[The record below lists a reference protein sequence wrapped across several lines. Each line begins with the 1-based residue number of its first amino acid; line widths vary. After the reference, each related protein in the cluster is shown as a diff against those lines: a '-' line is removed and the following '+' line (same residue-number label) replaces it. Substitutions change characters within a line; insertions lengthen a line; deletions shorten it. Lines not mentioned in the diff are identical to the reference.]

1 MEENFYF
8 VTSKTGDYLLNNF
21 PQQLDY
27 LLTEKIDKRN
37 KIIVNINE
45 KNYSARIGT
54 VSGDDLIVT
63 ILTIDKK
70 YVERLK
76 FFNELLDNCMFFIK
90 PILKLEMLIKENNNK
105 ILEEFIH
112 NVKSINSYS
121 IQNLFTL
128 IPQKSLSN
136 NINIQKEQLKQIIKE
151 QPNVT
156 VDTLLSELKYSIA
169 TKVEFS
175 VFENVLHKKTSY
187 FKEQHGIRSVFI
199 SILQLFTEDF
209 ESKRIEIS
217 LAANERVL
225 EIDYDSLFVSLYYIF
240 DNAVKYCHPNT
251 TLKIHFEEEKS
262 SFNVSIKMV
271 SIKINED
278 EIDSLSIRGYRSNIA
293 KKININGQG
302 IGMYRIKKT
311 LKLNNAEIF
320 INPNSFKCN
329 KMHKG
334 LEYEG
339 NEFLIQFNGQQ
350 KNWFQ

>member
-8 VTSKTGDYLLNNF
+8 VKSKTGDYLLNNF
-21 PQQLDY
+21 PQSLDY
-27 LLTEKIDKRN
+27 LLTENTDKRN
-37 KIIVNINE
+37 KITINFNE
-45 KNYSARIGT
+45 KIYGARIGT
-54 VSGDDLIVT
+54 VSSDDLIVT
-63 ILTIDKK
+63 ILTINKK

-76 FFNELLDNCMFFIK
+76 FFNELLDNSVLFIK
-90 PILKLEMLIKENNNK
+90 PLLQLEMLIKENNNN

-128 IPQKSLSN
+128 IPQKSLSD

-156 VDTLLSELKYSIA
+156 VDTLLKELKYSIA

-187 FKEQHGIRSVFI
+187 FKEHHDIRSVFI

-209 ESKRIEIS
+209 ETNRIEIS
-217 LAANERVL
+217 LAACDRVL

-251 TLKIHFEEEKS
+251 TLKIHFDEDKS

-271 SIKINED
+271 SIKINQN
-278 EIDSLSIRGYRSNIA
+278 EIDSLSLRGYRSEIA

-320 INPNSFKCN
+320 INPNSFKYT
-329 KMHKG
+329 KIHKG
-334 LEYEG
+334 LVYEG
-339 NEFLIQFNGQQ
+339 NEFLIKFQGQQ
-350 KNWFQ
+350 KKWF